1 MPDDPRWPKTQET
14 AERAH
19 VAFGESGRPS
29 GIDAFEELNARVRQL
44 SLERRRLRRLL
55 EAVVAISADMDTCAV
70 LRHLVEA
77 GTDLIGA
84 RYGAL
89 GVLGED
95 GEFTDLITTGVDAE
109 PLLAEAGLPQSHGL
123 LGHLISHAEPLRVDD
138 IGADSRA
145 VGFPS
150 GHPVMTSLLGVPL
163 TVRGVM
169 YGNLYLADKED
180 GTPFTDTDETL
191 LTALASAASV
201 SIENARLY
209 ERLKRAAE
217 QFQRRLLPV
226 LPDLSPLRVEA
237 RYQPASDLL
246 RLGGDWYDAFG
257 LPDKTVLVVVGDV
270 TGHDVEAAPQMGQ
283 IRNMLRVLAFDR
295 CGPPGL
301 IVNRLDRALTAFG
314 DSTAA
319 TLLLARIEQRP
330 DTGYVLHWT
339 NAGHPPPL
347 LVTADG
353 AARCL
358 APEAHGIPV
367 GVDPSVP
374 RPDHT
379 HPLPP
384 GSTLLLYT
392 DGLIERRDRD
402 IDVGL
407 RDLADHVAGL
417 ATAPLEQ
424 LCDALLG
431 RPDAYDD
438 DVALLA
444 LRVPRPPA

>member
-347 LVTADG
+347 LIEHDGTARFLEEG
-353 AARCL
+353 AGL
-358 APEAHGIPV
+358 MLGTGIY
-367 GVDPSVP
+367 SV
-374 RPDHT
+374 REDAVCD
-379 HPLPP
+379 LPP
-384 GSTLLLYT
+384 GSSVLFYT
-392 DGLIERRDRD
+392 DGLIESPAHSLDDGLERLRREAPTLAATPLDDYCDRLLSK
-402 IDVGL
+402 V
-407 RDLADHVAGL
+407 RPADN
-417 ATAPLEQ
+417 
-424 LCDALLG
+424 
-431 RPDAYDD
+431 DD

-444 LRVPRPPA
+444 LWAPG

>member
-1 MPDDPRWPKTQET
+1 MPDDPQRPKTRET
-14 AERAH
+14 AGHAH
-19 VAFGESGRPS
+19 APFGENDRPS
-29 GIDAFEELNARVRQL
+29 GIDAFEELSLRIRQL
-44 SLERRRLRRLL
+44 SLERRRLGRLL
-55 EAVVAISADMDTCAV
+55 QAVVTISADMDPRAV

-77 GTDLIGA
+77 GADLTGA

-95 GEFTDLITTGVDAE
+95 GTFVDLITTGVDAG
-109 PLLAEAGLPQSHGL
+109 PLLAERGIPQTHGL
-123 LGHLISHAEPLRVDD
+123 LGRLISRPEPLRVDD
-138 IGADSRA
+138 IRTDSRA
-145 VGFPS
+145 VGFPP

-163 TVRGVM
+163 TVRGVV

-180 GTPFTDTDETL
+180 GTPFTDADETL
-191 LTALASAASV
+191 LTALASAASI

-237 RYQPASDLL
+237 RYQPASDLP

-257 LPDKTVLVVVGDV
+257 LPDTTVLVVVGDV

-295 CGPPGL
+295 CGPPSL
-301 IVNRLDRALTAFG
+301 IVSRLDRALTAFG
-314 DSTAA
+314 DSSAA

-330 DTGYVLHWT
+330 DAGHVLCWT

-353 AARCL
+353 TVRCL

-367 GVDPSVP
+367 GVDPSMP

-384 GSTLLLYT
+384 ESTLLLYT
-392 DGLIERRDRD
+392 DGLIERRDRG
-402 IDVGL
+402 IDAGL
-407 RDLADHVAGL
+407 RDLADHASAL
-417 ATAPLEQ
+417 ATAPLGP
-424 LCDALLG
+424 LCDALIG
-431 RPDAYDD
+431 RPDAYND